1 MNINIEKDP
10 DFSEFEVH
18 TKSDGKPDA
27 FTVSKDISNYDA
39 ASDDDKS
46 FVASRPTL
54 TETSGKPRLTL
65 EKSHIDLLVND
76 ANRKF
81 SNASTTPGVTVT
93 AKVADDTASVRSHN
107 SVHSH
112 ASIRDRKDQEG
123 PSFEWDRYPS
133 PAPSHHGHDDRSDA
147 PRYESKPDRHYD
159 TRSEVSYK
167 PEFTYE
173 EIQQQKRELLY
184 QFERMEKRNIFSSK
198 KFTMES
204 DLNEMKHEYE
214 KIKNERD
221 ADQAI
226 TFYRTA
232 LRAFV
237 QGSEW
242 LNAKYSPFPLR
253 LEGWSDSV
261 EDNVESYDDVF
272 IELHDKYKSKM
283 RIPPELKLL
292 AMVAGS
298 GFMMHIS
305 NTICKSSAMPDMAD
319 ILNNDPDLMRR
330 FQAAAVNRAS
340 AQNPNLGGLFGMM
353 GSMGANIPGQGP
365 SPSNAPTSRA
375 QPTSAPPPQPVQ
387 RREMSSPGN
396 WEDYIGDSQP
406 ARSAPPPKTTRQD
419 DARSVR
425 LSEVN
430 DADRV
435 SQISSL
441 DERDLKDT
449 DVVNITR
456 RPDIGMRPNRREV
469 LINNINNNRSGR
481 SSKSP
486 NFVTV

>member
-1 MNINIEKDP
+1 MNINIERDP
-10 DFSEFEVH
+10 DFSDFEIH
-18 TKSDGKPDA
+18 TKTDGRPDA
-27 FTVSKDISNYDA
+27 FTVKDRFNYDA
-39 ASDDDKS
+39 ASDDDTNKS

-65 EKSHIDLLVND
+65 EKSGIDLLLND

-81 SNASTTPGVTVT
+81 SKAIPEATVT
-93 AKVADDTASVRSHN
+93 ARVIDDTASVRSH
-107 SVHSH
+107 HSNH
-112 ASIRDRKDQEG
+112 SDAAGHSKKD
-123 PSFEWDRYPS
+123 PDTPAFEWDRYPS
-133 PAPSHHGHDDRSDA
+133 PTPSHHPHEDRSDA
-147 PRYESKPDRHYD
+147 PRFETKGDRHYD
-159 TRSEVSYK
+159 TRSEVSYR

-173 EIQQQKRELLY
+173 ELQQQKRELLY
-184 QFERMEKRNIFSSK
+184 QFERMQKRNIWSGK

-204 DLNEMKHEYE
+204 DLTEMKHEYE
-214 KIKNERD
+214 KIKSERD

-242 LNAKYSPFPLR
+242 LNSKYSPFPLR

-305 NTICKSSAMPDMAD
+305 NTICKSSAMPDMED
-319 ILNNDPDLMRR
+319 ILSNDPDLMRR

-340 AQNPNLGGLFGMM
+340 TQNPNLGGLFGMM
-353 GSMGANIPGQGP
+353 GSMGANIPGRTADTKVDA
-365 SPSNAPTSRA
+365 SNQRA
-375 QPTSAPPPQPVQ
+375 NVPQSQPAPVQ

-396 WEDYIGDSQP
+396 FEDYIPSRQS
-406 ARSAPPPKTTRQD
+406 RQAPPPSTKQD
-419 DARSVR
+419 DVRSVK
-425 LSEVN
+425 LSEVH
-430 DADRV
+430 DSDRISQV
-435 SQISSL
+435 SSV
-441 DERDLKDT
+441 DERDLQDT
-449 DVVNITR
+449 DTNHITK
-456 RPDIGMRPNRREV
+456 RPDIGMRANRREV
-469 LINNINNNRSGR
+469 LMNNINSRSNR
-481 SSKSP
+481 SSK
-486 NFVTV
+486 NFIAV